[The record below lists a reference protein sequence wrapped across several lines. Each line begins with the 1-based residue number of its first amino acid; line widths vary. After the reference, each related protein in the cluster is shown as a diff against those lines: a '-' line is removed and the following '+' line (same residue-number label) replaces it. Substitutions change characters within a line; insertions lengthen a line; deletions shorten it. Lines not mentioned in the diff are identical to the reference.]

1 MRRRSMSGVSLYD
14 IVVILRMPFRLL
26 AVLIATALL
35 AACGNATPLPS
46 ASSVAPPAFAT
57 PTPTP
62 IETPSTMPT
71 IPSPFPLA
79 VVTGLTNL
87 KATVTIDELQ
97 ALASGDEL
105 RIPCGVHVDEPTL
118 TTSAP
123 CVAAD
128 EIAGQLAADQ
138 EAVALLPAGLVEPAT
153 KVLAIAG
160 DGPYG
165 LFGPDLFG
173 DPGSREQAYPIM
185 ASASDASVLDPDW
198 VAYDAAE
205 VWNLASIGSLCS
217 DRGAAYQAAVL
228 GKGWEWVFGGGTMA
242 YTRPPFINPNPP
254 PGIDAQLIVK
264 PVETGN
270 DGLTASITHRADV
283 ALADHKCPILP
294 TAQWKPNLDGPPSL
308 SVPEDV
314 VSRWQDLLGIDVVF
328 LAADHQS
335 DRGNFGIQSTV
346 DILINHGIPHTGIGM
361 DLDEALEPAYVE
373 VAGLKVAFVS
383 WNEVLGPVHA
393 ARGTPGVAWLT
404 QENVDAA
411 VQRAKEGGADL
422 IICDPQW
429 WGGDEYHGDLRGSQQ
444 DAVTWMDATG
454 CDQIVGGGLH
464 VTGGLFLR
472 RGDDGVS
479 LIQAG
484 PGNYSYGQNYRQDV
498 QEGLIMDM
506 TFRGTT
512 LVNVRFH
519 PYVML
524 LNARAGMTDPEGDGH
539 YVLERMWEVSELDY
553 TR

>member
-1 MRRRSMSGVSLYD
+1 MRHRR
-14 IVVILRMPFRLL
+14 PFRWL
-26 AVLIATALL
+26 AALIATGLL
-35 AACGNATPLPS
+35 AGCGGATPLPS
-46 ASSVAPPAFAT
+46 PSSVATPAAAT
-57 PTPTP
+57 PTPTEP
-62 IETPSTMPT
+62 PPA

-79 VVTGLTNL
+79 VVTGLTNPR
-87 KATVTIDELQ
+87 ATVTIAELQ
-97 ALASGDEL
+97 GLAADDQL
-105 RIPCGVHVDEPTL
+105 TTPCGVKVEEPALKTG
-118 TTSAP
+118 AP

-128 EIAGQLAADQ
+128 EIAGRLAADQ
-138 EAVALLPAGLVEPAT
+138 TAVALLPAGLVEPAT

-160 DGPYG
+160 DSPYG

-173 DPGSREQAYPIM
+173 DPESRGQAYPIM
-185 ASASDASVLDPDW
+185 ASASDPSVLDPAW

-217 DRGAAYQAAVL
+217 DRGAAYQAVVL

-254 PGIDAQLIVK
+254 PGIDAQLVVE

-270 DGLTASITHRADV
+270 GGLTASITRRADV

-294 TAQWKPNLDGPPSL
+294 TAQWQPNLDGPPSL

-314 VSRWQDLLGIDVVF
+314 VSRWQDLLGVDAVF

-335 DRGNFGIQSTV
+335 DRGNFGISSTV
-346 DILINHGIPHTGIGM
+346 DILTNHGIPHTGIGM
-361 DLDEALEPAYVE
+361 DLDQALEPAYVE
-373 VAGLKVAFVS
+373 VAGLTVAFVS
-383 WNEVLGPVHA
+383 WNEVLGPIHA
-393 ARGTPGVAWLT
+393 APGTPGVAWLT

-411 VQRAKEGGADL
+411 VQRARDGGAEV

-444 DAVTWMDATG
+444 DAVSWMDAAG
-454 CDQIVGGGLH
+454 CDQIIGGGLH

-472 RGDDGVS
+472 RGADGVS
-479 LIQAG
+479 LVQAG

-498 QEGLIMDM
+498 QEGVIMDI

-553 TR
+553 AP